1 MKYHIII
8 LYNIIFILYFI
19 NCFQIEDGDSPAPV
33 HLPRHRGLLRHL
45 LLLHPRQDFLLRQQE
60 VRRRQNEGTEVFV
73 VQWRPSHACQRQ
85 VTRELAAL
93 WKVGDDFR

>member
-1 MKYHIII
+1 MY
-8 LYNIIFILYFI
+8 YCIIFILYII

-60 VRRRQNEGTEVFV
+60 VRRRENEGTELWYDCVCGAV
-73 VQWRPSHACQRQ
+73 EAQSSLS
-85 VTRELAAL
+85 VTSELAAL
-93 WKVGDDFR
+93 WKVGEDFR